1 MSNPITQ
8 YIHAHLLVYRIFDFT
23 QGGILEEKI
32 NTGKLYWILQLF
44 GWSLFYVFYTAIS
57 FYLNEF
63 QWQVLAGYLNTVIIG
78 FSLTHFYR
86 SYIHQH
92 QWDRLGIFKL
102 SVRVLIGS
110 VLIAVVWAVV
120 VIPIN
125 STFFPLASNN
135 ELTLGI
141 AIILVFNLSIVIIGW
156 SLMYFLFKFFINLK
170 GSEIEK
176 WKLEAAVKDA
186 ELIALKSQINPHF
199 IFNSLNN
206 IRSLVIENPEKSRD
220 MITHLSDLLR
230 YSIQFNNREKVSLEQ
245 ELEVVQNYLNLESIQ
260 FEDRLEYSLEI
271 KPETLELKVPPM
283 AVQLLVENAIKHGIS
298 NLPKGGIINIKSYLD
313 QQNLI
318 VEVLNTGQINDRSKG
333 TGIGLKNASDRLKLL
348 FGKISDLQINNLDS
362 SMVQAK
368 FKIPIV

>member
-1 MSNPITQ
+1 M
-8 YIHAHLLVYRIFDFT
+8 
-23 QGGILEEKI
+23 EEKI
-32 NTGKLYWILQLF
+32 NTGKLYWIFQF
-44 GWSLFYVFYTAIS
+44 VGWSLFYVFYAAIS

-63 QWQVLAGYLNTVIIG
+63 QWQVLARYLNTVIIG

-86 SYIHQH
+86 GYVKGSH
-92 QWDRLGIFKL
+92 WERLGIFKL
-102 SVRVLIGS
+102 SARVLLGS
-110 VLIAVVWAVV
+110 VLIALIWAAI
-120 VIPIN
+120 VIPLN
-125 STFFPLASNN
+125 NTFFPLSTEN
-135 ELTLGI
+135 ELTIGLV
-141 AIILVFNLSIVIIGW
+141 IILVFNLSIVIVGW

-260 FEDRLEYSLEI
+260 FEDRLEYTLEI
-271 KPETLELKVPPM
+271 KPETLDLKVPPM
-283 AVQLLVENAIKHGIS
+283 AVQLLVENAIKHGIA
-298 NLPKGGIINIKSYLD
+298 NLPKGGKIEIKSYLD
-313 QQNLI
+313 QDNLI
-318 VEVLNTGQINDRSKG
+318 VEVLNTGQINNKSKG

-348 FGKISDLQINNLDS
+348 FGKISDLQIDNMNADT
-362 SMVQAK
+362 VQAK
-368 FKIPIV
+368 FKIPLA